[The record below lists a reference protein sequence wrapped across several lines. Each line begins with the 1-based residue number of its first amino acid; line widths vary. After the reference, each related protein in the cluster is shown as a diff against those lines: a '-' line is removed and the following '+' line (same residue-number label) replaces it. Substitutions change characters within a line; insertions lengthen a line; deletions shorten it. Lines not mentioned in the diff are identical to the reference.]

1 MSERQPGPYESVARK
16 WHALAE
22 RRRMHVIEL
31 RESGRWK
38 HYYTAEGL
46 LEALR
51 EAVGMRD
58 AWAKLAGLDQ
68 QVEAPAVDCEADN
81 EVHIHTAASLELPI
95 DAQTDAQIDA
105 QTGTPVEDEPFR
117 QAG

>member
-1 MSERQPGPYESVARK
+1 MSERQPSPYDSIARR

-22 RRRMHVIEL
+22 RRRAHVIEL

-38 HYYTAEGL
+38 HYYTAEEL

-51 EAVGMRD
+51 EAVSMRD
-58 AWAKLAGLDQ
+58 AWAKIAGLEVDG
-68 QVEAPAVDCEADN
+68 APEAD
-81 EVHIHTAASLELPI
+81 
-95 DAQTDAQIDA
+95 DA
-105 QTGTPVEDEPFR
+105 GDETLFR